1 MSTPRF
7 MISTKGWSLDT
18 LLELSPNFRAARRV
32 SATSSTVSDTLK
44 EYERKGVP
52 LVVEGF
58 HKHPEWPQEMFSLD
72 SFAEASN
79 SNGTISRCAQRA
91 SA

>member
-1 MSTPRF
+1 
-7 MISTKGWSLDT
+7 
-18 LLELSPNFRAARRV
+18 
-32 SATSSTVSDTLK
+32 VSDTLK

-79 SNGTISRCAQRA
+79 SNGTISLSVC
-91 SA
+91 STS